1 MRKRILSLFLC
12 LCLLAGFL
20 PMGTMAAPAAS
31 ASPGLNV
38 TEVVMSNGNWTSQ
51 EDYSSGYQG
60 SCGALRPYYLQF
72 VYISA
77 AGAAPVP
84 LTADQL
90 TFPASV
96 QVRSLSTSD
105 PSLLEVTFAELGMMT
120 ITYSAGTLG
129 GEYDQVSYS
138 SVLPV
143 MGWYS
148 AATAGLESYIPA
160 TTPIDLA
167 AGGKTVYVVGRT
179 SEDYIYSIRCDNDG
193 VNVTLSPD
201 NRYAEVQ
208 LTDAFQGDSLTVYL
222 SGTSVDPTW
231 TQFDG
236 MRLWL
241 GVNDL
246 RPGLY
251 FREAYFETDPDTGE
265 LIWHEYDTKPLQNAR
280 TQTTDGRYRYYF
292 YLRNN
297 SGVLSP
303 VNVEDIT
310 FPAGITVE
318 DVQGNFACL
327 TIPWPG
333 TYTLEAGG
341 FQLPITVTLPNFG
354 FYSAAEATEANFIT
368 EWEYTGQNDTVYLIA
383 REGCTLTQVQEGSG
397 NGAVITL
404 SDDGTFATIRV
415 AEPVSSNLSL
425 NISGTWSGTQFT
437 NVWRTLPLNDQ
448 RPGLCFRPGYFE
460 TDPDTGAIVWHENDA
475 MSPKNSRTQWA
486 DDTYPYYFYMRNNSG
501 VLSPVNVE
509 DITFPTGVTV
519 EDVQGNYARLTIPR
533 PGTYTLE
540 AGGYQLPITVML
552 PTFGFYSAAE
562 ATEANLITEWEYTG
576 QNDTVYLIAREGYTF
591 TQVQEYS
598 GNGAAIT
605 LSDDGTCAAIKVI
618 EPVFSNLTVT
628 FSGVY
633 PSGASFD
640 EGRRTLPLND
650 LRPGLFFRPGYF
662 ETDPDTGDLIWH
674 ENDAMPIQNTWTQT
688 AEGRYRYYFYLR
700 NNSGVLSPVNVE
712 DITFPAGV
720 IVEDVQGNFACL
732 TIPRPGTYTLEA
744 GGYQLPITVTLP
756 YFGFYSAAEAT
767 EANLIT
773 EWAYT
778 GQNDTVYLFA
788 REGYT
793 FTQVQETNGNG
804 ASITLSDDGTCAAIR
819 VTEPVSSVLFVTF
832 SGKDTSGAT
841 FDSGFRALPIVH
853 GATHALRHT
862 ADTAHTCTTDGN
874 IEYWTCM
881 ICGKYFADANASA
894 ELTAAQLVDAAAHA
908 LTRVEA
914 VAATIEAAGNI
925 EYWKCSTC
933 GKLFAN
939 ENADAEIALVD
950 TIIPALTSG
959 TSGGVVPSGGSA
971 ITSGTVEETTVTNE
985 GGSKTTTVT
994 GTDGTVTE
1002 TTENADGSKVETVTN
1017 TDGSSKET
1025 VTEAD
1030 GSSKETVT
1038 DTDGSTEITSTSAD
1052 GSTAT
1057 VKADADGNITEA
1069 RTEISAEA
1077 VAAAAEGPI
1086 TLGLELT
1093 AAENS
1098 AEAPELSI
1106 TIPEE
1111 AGSVTVEIPVK
1122 DVSST
1127 SVVVL
1132 VHEDG
1137 TEEVLPKTAMTE
1149 DGVAI
1154 TVSGNVTVKIVD
1166 NEKEFGD
1173 VEEDYWGSE
1182 AIDYVTSRELFQGTG
1197 EDTFEPELTMTRA
1210 MIVTV
1215 LYRMESK
1222 PEVESGTVFTDVPE
1236 GQWYSEA
1243 VAWASSSGIVTGYGD
1258 TFGKDDPVT
1267 REQLVLMLYRLA
1279 GEPETEPVE
1288 TGASDWAAE
1297 AMSWAVSIGLI
1308 QGDGESYNAK
1318 DTATRAETAT
1328 LLMRYING

>member
-1 MRKRILSLFLC
+1 M
-12 LCLLAGFL
+12 
-20 PMGTMAAPAAS
+20 
-31 ASPGLNV
+31 
-38 TEVVMSNGNWTSQ
+38 
-51 EDYSSGYQG
+51 
-60 SCGALRPYYLQF
+60 
-72 VYISA
+72 
-77 AGAAPVP
+77 
-84 LTADQL
+84 
-90 TFPASV
+90 
-96 QVRSLSTSD
+96 
-105 PSLLEVTFAELGMMT
+105 
-120 ITYSAGTLG
+120 
-129 GEYDQVSYS
+129 
-138 SVLPV
+138 
-143 MGWYS
+143 
-148 AATAGLESYIPA
+148 
-160 TTPIDLA
+160 
-167 AGGKTVYVVGRT
+167 
-179 SEDYIYSIRCDNDG
+179 
-193 VNVTLSPD
+193 
-201 NRYAEVQ
+201 
-208 LTDAFQGDSLTVYL
+208 
-222 SGTSVDPTW
+222 
-231 TQFDG
+231 
-236 MRLWL
+236 
-241 GVNDL
+241 
-246 RPGLY
+246 
-251 FREAYFETDPDTGE
+251 
-265 LIWHEYDTKPLQNAR
+265 
-280 TQTTDGRYRYYF
+280 
-292 YLRNN
+292 
-297 SGVLSP
+297 
-303 VNVEDIT
+303 
-310 FPAGITVE
+310 
-318 DVQGNFACL
+318 
-327 TIPWPG
+327 
-333 TYTLEAGG
+333 
-341 FQLPITVTLPNFG
+341 
-354 FYSAAEATEANFIT
+354 
-368 EWEYTGQNDTVYLIA
+368 
-383 REGCTLTQVQEGSG
+383 
-397 NGAVITL
+397 
-404 SDDGTFATIRV
+404 
-415 AEPVSSNLSL
+415 
-425 NISGTWSGTQFT
+425 
-437 NVWRTLPLNDQ
+437 
-448 RPGLCFRPGYFE
+448 
-460 TDPDTGAIVWHENDA
+460 
-475 MSPKNSRTQWA
+475 
-486 DDTYPYYFYMRNNSG
+486 
-501 VLSPVNVE
+501 
-509 DITFPTGVTV
+509 
-519 EDVQGNYARLTIPR
+519 
-533 PGTYTLE
+533 
-540 AGGYQLPITVML
+540 
-552 PTFGFYSAAE
+552 
-562 ATEANLITEWEYTG
+562 
-576 QNDTVYLIAREGYTF
+576 
-591 TQVQEYS
+591 
-598 GNGAAIT
+598 
-605 LSDDGTCAAIKVI
+605 
-618 EPVFSNLTVT
+618 
-628 FSGVY
+628 
-633 PSGASFD
+633 
-640 EGRRTLPLND
+640 
-650 LRPGLFFRPGYF
+650 
-662 ETDPDTGDLIWH
+662 
-674 ENDAMPIQNTWTQT
+674 
-688 AEGRYRYYFYLR
+688 
-700 NNSGVLSPVNVE
+700 
-712 DITFPAGV
+712 
-720 IVEDVQGNFACL
+720 
-732 TIPRPGTYTLEA
+732 
-744 GGYQLPITVTLP
+744 
-756 YFGFYSAAEAT
+756 
-767 EANLIT
+767 
-773 EWAYT
+773 
-778 GQNDTVYLFA
+778 
-788 REGYT
+788 
-793 FTQVQETNGNG
+793 
-804 ASITLSDDGTCAAIR
+804 
-819 VTEPVSSVLFVTF
+819 
-832 SGKDTSGAT
+832 
-841 FDSGFRALPIVH
+841 
-853 GATHALRHT
+853 
-862 ADTAHTCTTDGN
+862 AHTCTADGN
-874 IEYWTCM
+874 IEYWHCTA
-881 ICGKYFADANASA
+881 CGKNYTDANASAELTAAQLVDAAAHALTRVEAVAHTCTADGNVEYWHCTACGKNYTDANASA

-959 TSGGVVPSGGSA
+959 TSGGGVPSGGSA

-1038 DTDGSTEITSTSAD
+1038 DTDGSTEITSTAAD
-1052 GSTAT
+1052 GSSAT

-1318 DTATRAETAT
+1318 DTATRGETAT
-1328 LLMRYING
+1328 LLMHYING